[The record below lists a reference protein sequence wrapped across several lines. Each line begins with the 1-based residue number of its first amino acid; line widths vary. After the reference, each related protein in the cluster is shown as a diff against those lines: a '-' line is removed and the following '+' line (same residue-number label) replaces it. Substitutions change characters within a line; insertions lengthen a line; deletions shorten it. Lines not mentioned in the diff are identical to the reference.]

1 MPQSLVEKA
10 LFKTRS
16 IWCAV
21 GVRGR
26 RLKMIFYDTE
36 NQAGPLIWKIWVK
49 EPVGFGH
56 LKRVRIKEPPL
67 FQNPWRI
74 AGFHERT
81 RGYLTPSFFWGF
93 FRVQAGGGYHGNSNT
108 SDIQDSSLSS
118 DNKIQQFYYK
128 RIYIERGMLIGSFCS
143 HTLDTAKC
151 NKQKKNKNRSKYY
164 YMIRSRNF
172 LRSDRPKYHLGY
184 HNVKYLASYPGLIS
198 EFSEQFTQHCY
209 IYALSN
215 LG

>member
-1 MPQSLVEKA
+1 MEEIYT
-10 LFKTRS
+10 FKPFQNGRNAWVWVHFFS
-16 IWCAV
+16 ISWFCV
-21 GVRGR
+21 GGGCFLEFFNNLQVPG
-26 RLKMIFYDTE
+26 
-36 NQAGPLIWKIWVK
+36 IWKK
-49 EPVGFGH
+49 SEH
-56 LKRVRIKEPPL
+56 
-67 FQNPWRI
+67 
-74 AGFHERT
+74 
-81 RGYLTPSFFWGF
+81 
-93 FRVQAGGGYHGNSNT
+93 
-108 SDIQDSSLSS
+108 
-118 DNKIQQFYYK
+118 KIQQFYYK
-128 RIYIERGMLIGSFCS
+128 RIYIERCMLIGSFCS

-209 IYALSN
+209 IYTLSN